1 LVAEGGSDNTLRDDG
16 VEVLK
21 AVDFGAKA
29 EDDMVAASSRT
40 LLRAIFMVKIVFD
53 DKGVDETLS
62 LAECVDLFLV
72 G

>member
-29 EDDMVAASSRT
+29 EDDVVANSSRM
-40 LLRAIFMVKIVFD
+40 LLRAIFMV
-53 DKGVDETLS
+53 GR
-62 LAECVDLFLV
+62 AM